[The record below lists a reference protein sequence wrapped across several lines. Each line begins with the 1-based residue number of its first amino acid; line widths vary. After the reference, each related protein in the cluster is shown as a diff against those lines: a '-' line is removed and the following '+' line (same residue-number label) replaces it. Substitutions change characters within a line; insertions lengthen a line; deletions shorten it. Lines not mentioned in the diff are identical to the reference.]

1 MKLQQ
6 LKRIIKE
13 ELAKAL
19 KEAPAT
25 KQVVIKKDKNQ
36 PNFVYVNIPYER
48 SSGVIY
54 ALGGQ
59 TMTGQSN
66 EQNAA
71 AALDGANKLADKIKA
86 KMNPED
92 IDVNDLENGIVQVFI
107 VDDRFIDIE
116 KPTIKDLI

>member
-1 MKLQQ
+1 MQKEQ
-6 LKRIIKE
+6 LRKIIKE

-19 KEAPAT
+19 KEAPTT
-25 KQVVIKKDKNQ
+25 KQVVIKKDKIH
-36 PNFVYVNIPYER
+36 PNFLYVNIPYER
-48 SSGVIY
+48 SSGVVY
-54 ALGGQ
+54 ALGSQ
-59 TMTGQSN
+59 TMTGQNN

-71 AALDGANKLADKIKA
+71 AALDVANKLADKIKA

-107 VDDRFIDIE
+107 VDDRFIDID